1 MNIEG
6 IIENK
11 EPKIISID
19 QYSVNM
25 TPEGYMGIISYMDL
39 PGTIGKIGKILGD
52 YKINI
57 AEMQVGRKEVGGEA
71 VMVLKVDSEIV
82 EDAVCELLKDEK
94 IYTVKAVKL

>member
-1 MNIEG
+1 MQKKNADIRERYG
-6 IIENK
+6 AGLSDNEVKFIRQTEYECKACAECTGLPCKK
-11 EPKIISID
+11 EVSRHTK
-19 QYSVNM
+19 Y
-25 TPEGYMGIISYMDL
+25 E
-39 PGTIGKIGKILGD
+39 
-52 YKINI
+52 INI